1 MSTCWIIAKK
11 ELATYFDSLVAYV
24 VLILFLAF
32 TGIFTWLAGGGD
44 VFFRKQADLGA
55 FFNMAYWSLF
65 FFIPALTMR
74 QIAEEKKTGT
84 IELLLTKNVS
94 IRSIVVGKFLSCL
107 MMVGIALLCT
117 IPYYWTVAKLGNI
130 DHGATIAGYLGLMLM
145 SAAYAAIG
153 LYASSITNN
162 QIVAFLI
169 ALSIGIFFHF
179 LFSFLATATP
189 GFLGSVFDVLAL
201 DTHYYSI
208 TRGVIDSKDLIYFFS
223 IVVVAL
229 GAAELS
235 IAKR

>member
-1 MSTCWIIAKK
+1 MSTSWIIAKK

-44 VFFRKQADLGA
+44 VFFRKQADLQA

-74 QIAEEKKTGT
+74 QIAEEKKSGT

-94 IRSIVVGKFLSCL
+94 IRSIVFGKFLSCL

-117 IPYYWTVAKLGNI
+117 IPYYWTVSKLGNI

-179 LFSFLATATP
+179 LFSFLATAAP
-189 GFLGSVFDVLAL
+189 GFLGSIFDVLAL

-208 TRGVIDSKDLIYFFS
+208 TRGVIDSKDLIYFIS